1 MNEQHGFYGIFQV
14 WLGNFVTADH
24 GWEAMQ
30 LRNVPRKH
38 PRFFYPYTRLGQ
50 RGLQRLN
57 TLTEQAFCQKLA
69 HMGCI
74 PASLLLGYSLTREY
88 GDTGRVICEI
98 SGYQYLYFGIEGIL
112 QHYIEPGFYEEVQLF
127 FGDQLLLDVCWY
139 LLRSYEPLGLDH
151 GDHPV
156 MQFCRMV
163 TSESWKHPRLDS

>member
-1 MNEQHGFYGIFQV
+1 MNNPQQMYGIFQV
-14 WLGNFVTADH
+14 WLGNFVTADQ

-38 PRFFYPYTRLGQ
+38 PRFFYPYTRQGQ
-50 RGLQRLN
+50 RGLLRLN
-57 TLTEQAFCQKLA
+57 TLSEQAYCQKLA

-98 SGYQYLYFGIEGIL
+98 SGYQYAFLGIEAIL
-112 QHYIEPGFYEEVQLF
+112 QHYTEPGFYEEVQLF
-127 FGDQLLLDVCWY
+127 FGDSLLLDICWY

-151 GDHPV
+151 GDLPV
-156 MQFCRMV
+156 MQFCRMI
-163 TSESWKHPRLDS
+163 TSDSLNCPRLDS

>member
-1 MNEQHGFYGIFQV
+1 MSNPQYFYGIFQV
-14 WLGNFVTADH
+14 WLGNFVTAEQ

-38 PRFFYPYTRLGQ
+38 PRFFYPYTMLGQ

-57 TLTEQAFCQKLA
+57 TLAEQAYCQKLA

-88 GDTGRVICEI
+88 GDTGRVICEV
-98 SGYQYLYFGIEGIL
+98 SGYQYLYFGIEGVL

-127 FGDQLLLDVCWY
+127 FGDRLLLDVCKY
-139 LLRSYEPLGLDH
+139 LLRCYEPLGLDH

-163 TSESWKHPRLDS
+163 ISDSWNNPRLDS

>member
-1 MNEQHGFYGIFQV
+1 MSNPQYSYGIFQV
-14 WLGNFVTADH
+14 WLGNFVTAEQ
-24 GWEAMQ
+24 GWEATQ

-38 PRFFYPYTRLGQ
+38 QRFFYPYTRLGQ
-50 RGLQRLN
+50 RGMQRLN
-57 TLTEQAFCQKLA
+57 TLAEQAICQKLA

-88 GDTGRVICEI
+88 GDTGRVICEV

-127 FGDQLLLDVCWY
+127 FGDRLLLDVCSY

-151 GDHPV
+151 RDHPV

-163 TSESWKHPRLDS
+163 ISDSWSNPRLDS